1 MGNKE
6 NRSQNQP
13 ASTRTGGQVVSG
25 HSIRGKH
32 WIIFI
37 NIPPK

>member
-13 ASTRTGGQVVSG
+13 ASTRTGQVATG
-25 HSIRGKH
+25 YSIRGKH
-32 WIIFI
+32 WKIFI
-37 NIPPK
+37 KISTK